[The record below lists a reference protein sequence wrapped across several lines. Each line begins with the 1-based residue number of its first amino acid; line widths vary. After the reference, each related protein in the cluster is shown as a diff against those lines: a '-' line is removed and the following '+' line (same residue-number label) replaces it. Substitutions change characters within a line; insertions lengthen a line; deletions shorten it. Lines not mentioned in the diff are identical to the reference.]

1 MKLAFLIIAT
11 LIVLSAKFFAED
23 KQKSAIYETDI
34 AHYRNVANFFDGVFL
49 GMLIVAAIV
58 EFIP

>member
-11 LIVLSAKFFAED
+11 LVVLSAKFIAED
-23 KQKSAIYETDI
+23 KQKAAIYETDI
-34 AHYRNVANFFDGVFL
+34 ERYRNAANFFDGVFL